1 MNTNRQARRYTIPT
15 WLLVAIALAGV
26 VGLMLTNPAGAVGAP
41 LEEFPPPLPLDE
53 LPPTGVETGWLAWAI
68 PLGSFAIIGLG
79 LLLAA
84 FDLGV
89 LRSRLLERRIY
100 TRLTRA
106 LRRRARRAV

>member
-26 VGLMLTNPAGAVGAP
+26 VGLLLTNPAGAVGAP
-41 LEEFPPPLPLDE
+41 LEEFPPPLPLDP
-53 LPPTGVETGWLAWAI
+53 LDPPATDWLAWAI
-68 PLGSFAIIGLG
+68 PLGSFALIGLG

-84 FDLGV
+84 FDLGT
-89 LRSRLLERRIY
+89 LRSRVLEQRIY
-100 TRLTRA
+100 WRITRV